1 MGHTNSITDKS
12 GLFAFWKCTLD
23 LIYIYQTN
31 MVYIIHTK
39 CVDTIGKLKKK
50 HSYGTANQ
58 LLAVI
63 ISA

>member
-1 MGHTNSITDKS
+1 VGHTNSITDKS

-31 MVYIIHTK
+31 TVYIIHTK
-39 CVDTIGKLKKK
+39 CVDTIGKC
-50 HSYGTANQ
+50 GTANQ